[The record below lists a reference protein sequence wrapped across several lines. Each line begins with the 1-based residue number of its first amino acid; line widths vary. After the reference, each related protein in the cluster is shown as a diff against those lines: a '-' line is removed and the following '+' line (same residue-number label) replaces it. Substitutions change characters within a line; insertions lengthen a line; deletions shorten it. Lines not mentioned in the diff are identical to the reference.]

1 MKPTEITQRAQD
13 LLKAKSYRWF
23 KDNVGMNNT
32 EVRKALKTHD
42 WDNVRSEVIKRYHEM
57 IIKN

>member
-1 MKPTEITQRAQD
+1 MKPIEITQRAQD

-32 EVRKALKTHD
+32 EVRKALKEHS
-42 WDNVRSEVIKRYHEM
+42 WDVLRAKVITRYHKM
-57 IIKN
+57 LIQS